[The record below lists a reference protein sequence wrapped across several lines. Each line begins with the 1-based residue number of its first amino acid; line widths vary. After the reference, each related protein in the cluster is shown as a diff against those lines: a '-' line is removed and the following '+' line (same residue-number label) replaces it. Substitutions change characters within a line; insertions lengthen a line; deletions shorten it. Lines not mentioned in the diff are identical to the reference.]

1 MGLLSPRGLIID
13 AVEKGWI
20 EPRVDHDSLMQA
32 KKANL
37 QTEMDTSPW
46 LILKTIL
53 QGCPTLGLAL
63 PISHRFDVV

>member
-37 QTEMDTSPW
+37 QTEMDTSP
-46 LILKTIL
+46 
-53 QGCPTLGLAL
+53 
-63 PISHRFDVV
+63 